1 MIPVYVL
8 LSHLVLLG
16 ISLAFLAGDVLS
28 HPHHRQAQ
36 VSSGGVRLL
45 ISTSRRHQQHQHLQ
59 QHLHHLPSLPLT
71 RLRTR
76 PLYLSRLSLMT

>member
-8 LSHLVLLG
+8 LAYLVLLG

-28 HPHHRQAQ
+28 HHHPRQ

-45 ISTSRRHQQHQHLQ
+45 ISTSRRHQQQRQ
-59 QHLHHLPSLPLT
+59 HHLPSLPLT

>member
-1 MIPVYVL
+1 MY
-8 LSHLVLLG
+8 LSAPLLVLLAT
-16 ISLAFLAGDVLS
+16 LLGDFLS
-28 HPHHRQAQ
+28 HHPRQ

-45 ISTSRRHQQHQHLQ
+45 ISTSRRHQQQHQ
-59 QHLHHLPSLPLT
+59 HHLPSLPLT

>member
-45 ISTSRRHQQHQHLQ
+45 ISTSRRQQQHQH

-76 PLYLSRLSLMT
+76 PPYLSRLSLMT

>member
-1 MIPVYVL
+1 MY
-8 LSHLVLLG
+8 LSAPLLVLLAT
-16 ISLAFLAGDVLS
+16 LLGDFLS
-28 HPHHRQAQ
+28 HHHPRQ

-45 ISTSRRHQQHQHLQ
+45 ISTSRRHQHQHQ
-59 QHLHHLPSLPLT
+59 HHLPSLPLT